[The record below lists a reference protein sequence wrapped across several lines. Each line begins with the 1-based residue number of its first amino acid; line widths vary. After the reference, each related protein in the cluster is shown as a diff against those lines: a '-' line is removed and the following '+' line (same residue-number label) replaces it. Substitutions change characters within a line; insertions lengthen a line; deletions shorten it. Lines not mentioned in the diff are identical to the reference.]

1 MAFLNLCFERLRV
14 WISRRGKKHRDNKGN
29 KQGSSNERTDH
40 EVFKYLVTESRRR
53 KVCRKNIKKAETY
66 LHSSDWCKVRLLG
79 RGSFDDLRE
88 EYVHCQIQH
97 SNVVQ
102 LICFQRTLTKVVLCL
117 EYCAGGT
124 VSDVIGYINEEEA
137 LRLFGQLMEA
147 VEHLHSRGIVHRD
160 LKPDNL
166 LLTEEKVLKVAD
178 LGLAAI
184 YVVKNKEVL
193 LKGYVGTRAYM
204 APEVIESSKYLGP
217 PVDLWSCGVT
227 LFTII
232 NGDEPW
238 ESPDLDNRFYNIWVN
253 QDDIINDFKVWNRLS
268 ESFQEILR
276 ALIAVD
282 PSQRLIRWRT
292 LRALPTG

>member
-1 MAFLNLCFERLRV
+1 MAFLKLCFERLRV
-14 WISRRGKKHRDNKGN
+14 SISRRGKKHRDKKGN
-29 KQGSSNERTDH
+29 KEGSSNERTDDH
-40 EVFKYLVTESRRR
+40 EVFKYLVTRVPKKESLQE
-53 KVCRKNIKKAETY
+53 NMKKAETY
-66 LHSSDWCKVRLLG
+66 LHSSDWCKT
-79 RGSFDDLRE
+79 DLRE

-137 LRLFGQLMEA
+137 LGLFGQLMEA

-238 ESPDLDNRFYNIWVN
+238 ESPDLHNRFYNIWVN

-268 ESFQEILR
+268 ESLQEILR
-276 ALIAVD
+276 ALLAVD